1 MTLLFGLLFG
11 AIGAGYIV
19 YGRKQRRGV
28 ALLCGLALCAIPYF
42 FDSVILVIVIGA
54 VLMALPFFTRD

>member
-1 MTLLFGLLFG
+1 MFGFLFG

-28 ALLCGLALCAIPYF
+28 ALLCGLTMCVYTYF
-42 FDSVILVIVIGA
+42 LDNPVLIILIGV
-54 VLMALPFFTRD
+54 VLMAAPFFIQE

>member
-28 ALLCGLALCAIPYF
+28 ALLCGIALCIHTYF
-42 FDSVILVIVIGA
+42 FDNPVLIIIIGV
-54 VLMALPFFTRD
+54 VLMSLPSFIQE